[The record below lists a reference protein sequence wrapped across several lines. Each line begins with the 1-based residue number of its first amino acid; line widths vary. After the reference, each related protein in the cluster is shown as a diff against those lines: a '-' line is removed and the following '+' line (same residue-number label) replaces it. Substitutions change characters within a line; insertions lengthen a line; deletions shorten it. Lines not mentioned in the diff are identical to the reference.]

1 MLMKRIIVESGDN
14 ICNQIFFLDVS
25 DETDF
30 LIPPRMGELT
40 FLILCL
46 NSSRLARSRLHLSHF
61 QHAEGWISMI
71 SMNEDER
78 ERGLDKTVKICLSLK
93 VESALE
99 SDIKSLHCKLK

>member
-1 MLMKRIIVESGDN
+1 MRRCSLNTDTFSESALSLYNTKKLMLMKRIIVESGDN

-61 QHAEGWISMI
+61 QHAEG
-71 SMNEDER
+71 
-78 ERGLDKTVKICLSLK
+78 
-93 VESALE
+93 
-99 SDIKSLHCKLK
+99 